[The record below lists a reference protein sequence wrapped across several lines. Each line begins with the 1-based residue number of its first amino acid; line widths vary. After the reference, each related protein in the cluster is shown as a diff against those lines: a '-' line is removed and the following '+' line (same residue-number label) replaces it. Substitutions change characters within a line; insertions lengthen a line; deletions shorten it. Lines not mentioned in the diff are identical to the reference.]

1 MQVLRNTNKKNLYFW
16 KFQFSFL
23 IILNKICKKSYISY
37 KDVSIA
43 EIKGGEKSIAG
54 RRSHG
59 PRKVGLCEEPGH

>member
-1 MQVLRNTNKKNLYFW
+1 MEKKNLKLKNNFT
-16 KFQFSFL
+16 QL
-23 IILNKICKKSYISY
+23 ITQISKLY